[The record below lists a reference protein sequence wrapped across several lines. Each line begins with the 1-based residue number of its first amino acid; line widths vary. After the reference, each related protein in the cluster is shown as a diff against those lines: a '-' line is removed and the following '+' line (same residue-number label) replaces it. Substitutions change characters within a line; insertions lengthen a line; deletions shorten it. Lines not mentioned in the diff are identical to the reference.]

1 MAVIKIVPM
10 PGAVGDKGDEGAP
23 GPQGQQGPA
32 GQNGLPG
39 TPALWSYQGAYNPA
53 AAYAV
58 GDVVVYQGQLYYTKS
73 VTTAGTLPTNTT
85 KFDLIAAKG
94 ADGTNGTNGTNGA
107 DGAPGA
113 AGADFGIYYLG
124 NYNPNSGYLPNI
136 AVVRGSDGQLYLAKA
151 SGQLGDPVGNTA
163 QWEVWIPK
171 GADGSNG
178 TNGTD
183 GADALWNFTGP
194 WVNGVDYGPG
204 SLVEFEGSTYY
215 HPNGQ
220 FSSYAPP
227 NYGWLLV
234 AAKGADVSQL
244 NYWDGASVPQDP
256 AEDGFLIV
264 DGIVA
269 TNGSNILVSADDRVF
284 IGGNNGEFL
293 NGLSTP
299 ENQIATIGDLTT
311 PTSGTWNSRF
321 YEENG
326 IVPNL
331 SGSVAPGSLR
341 SQTDY
346 PIRSNYYTI
355 GDMVFWNLN
364 ALVIDATQW
373 GEMTSSTFPGGVDYY
388 RQWRFYLPFNH
399 DSNFYNWT
407 IDGLQSGG
415 TAVPFV
421 GRAAIRNDFN
431 PDIEDDEYFLMPI
444 YGALVSDAQTGE
456 SYVAL
461 SYLKD
466 SEVEN
471 STMDSF
477 NAVTAQN
484 PTDLMLS
491 PEPGSSL
498 TRSIRV
504 TMSGSY
510 KKA

>member
-23 GPQGQQGPA
+23 GAQGPQGPA

-73 VTTAGTLPTNTT
+73 VTTAGTLPTVTA
-85 KFDLIAAKG
+85 KFDLIASKG
-94 ADGTNGTNGTNGA
+94 ADGTNGTNGADGA
-107 DGAPGA
+107 DGATPFTLIGAYDNGA
-113 AGADFGIYYLG
+113 AYNLG
-124 NYNPNSGYLPNI
+124 I
-136 AVVRGSDGQLYLAKA
+136 AVYYNGGTYVRTGNPLNPGYPPT
-151 SGQLGDPVGNTA
+151 LGAVNESWTPIA
-163 QWEVWIPK
+163 EK
-171 GADGSNG
+171 GADG
-178 TNGTD
+178 
-183 GADALWNFTGP
+183 
-194 WVNGVDYGPG
+194 
-204 SLVEFEGSTYY
+204 
-215 HPNGQ
+215 
-220 FSSYAPP
+220 
-227 NYGWLLV
+227 
-234 AAKGADVSQL
+234 SQL

-331 SGSVAPGSLR
+331 SGSVAPGYGNGR

-364 ALVIDATQW
+364 AFVIDATQW
-373 GEMTSSTFPGGVDYY
+373 GAITSNPVPGGVDYY

-399 DSNFYNWT
+399 DPNFYGWT
-407 IDGLQSGG
+407 IDGLQSGEH
-415 TAVPFV
+415 ASV
-421 GRAAIRNDFN
+421 
-431 PDIEDDEYFLMPI
+431 
-444 YGALVSDAQTGE
+444 
-456 SYVAL
+456 
-461 SYLKD
+461 
-466 SEVEN
+466 
-471 STMDSF
+471 
-477 NAVTAQN
+477 
-484 PTDLMLS
+484 
-491 PEPGSSL
+491 
-498 TRSIRV
+498 
-504 TMSGSY
+504 
-510 KKA
+510 